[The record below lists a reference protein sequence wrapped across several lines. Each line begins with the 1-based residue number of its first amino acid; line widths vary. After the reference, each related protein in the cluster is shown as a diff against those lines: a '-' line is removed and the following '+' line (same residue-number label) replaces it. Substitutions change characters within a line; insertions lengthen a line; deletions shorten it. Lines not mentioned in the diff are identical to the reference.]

1 MGNPRPAPDVLRGG
15 RTFRP
20 RESHTGTINLSALIP
35 TAATAIGLVAA
46 ALSLR
51 IARAP
56 GWRHQRWFAGA
67 SLAGAS
73 YAAVGAAT
81 NAGLADALLPV
92 ASGLQLAF
100 AYLGVWAWLWYADG
114 VARTK
119 PRPLALVWRS
129 FYACLALPAALLPYR
144 LFDVSTAR
152 AHVLLGGHL
161 VYRDVTATTL
171 GDVLVDIAMIGL
183 VPVMIRFAHAH
194 RKGVP
199 LAAFHAVSVGLMFP
213 MALNDILNAAGVI
226 STPYLLDAGFVLP
239 IAAVAAA
246 TTARFV
252 QEARELAALRSSLE
266 AVVQERT
273 RLLTR
278 AQVAL
283 HEAERLASLGQ
294 FAAGIAHEVN
304 NPAAAVT
311 ANLRFIVENADGGPH
326 LTDILEAAEEG
337 TAAMSRITALV
348 RRLAEA
354 GRLAA
359 HGGGSRTCDLA
370 EAVGRALDDAAT
382 RAVDGRVDFVIGRLE
397 GIRVA
402 APEEDVH
409 HAVLALL
416 QNSAEAVPA
425 ARRGTVT
432 LTAVRAPNGRIELL
446 VEDDGAGPS
455 AEALARAFEPFFT
468 TKPPGEG
475 PGLGL
480 TLAQALAR
488 RNGGELSLERR
499 ERGGARA
506 RLVLPAD
513 GSAPEARAVRPDPDP
528 ADARNT
534 LH

>member
-1 MGNPRPAPDVLRGG
+1 M
-15 RTFRP
+15 
-20 RESHTGTINLSALIP
+20 
-35 TAATAIGLVAA
+35 
-46 ALSLR
+46 
-51 IARAP
+51 
-56 GWRHQRWFAGA
+56 
-67 SLAGAS
+67 
-73 YAAVGAAT
+73 AT
-81 NAGLADALLPV
+81 NAGLPDALLPV
-92 ASGLQLAF
+92 TSGLQLALAF
-100 AYLGVWAWLWYADG
+100 LGVSAWIWYADG
-114 VARTK
+114 VARRK
-119 PRPLALVWRS
+119 PGPLALAWRA
-129 FYACLALPAALLPYR
+129 FYACLALPSALLPYQ

-152 AHVLLGGHL
+152 AHVLLGGWL
-161 VYRDVTATTL
+161 VYKDVSTTAL
-171 GDVLVDIAMIGL
+171 GDLLVDIAMIGM
-183 VPVMIRFAHAH
+183 VPVIVRFAQAR

-213 MALNDILNAAGVI
+213 MALNDILNSADVI
-226 STPYLLDAGFVLP
+226 NTPYLLDAGFVLP

-266 AVVQERT
+266 AAVEERT
-273 RLLTR
+273 RMLTR
-278 AQVAL
+278 AQAAL

-304 NPAAAVT
+304 NPASAVT
-311 ANLRFIVENADGGPH
+311 ANLRFIVENADAGPH
-326 LTDILEAAEEG
+326 RPEVLEAAEEG
-337 TAAMSRITALV
+337 TAAMNRITALV

-359 HGGGSRTCDLA
+359 HGGGGRTCDLA
-370 EAVGRALDDAAT
+370 DAVGRALDDAAT
-382 RAVDGRVDFVIGRLE
+382 RAVDGRVDFVLGRLE
-397 GIRVA
+397 GMRVA
-402 APEEDVH
+402 APEDDVH

-416 QNSAEAVPA
+416 QNAAEAVPA

-432 LTAVRAPNGRIELL
+432 LTAVRAPGGRIELL
-446 VEDDGAGPS
+446 VEDDGRGPS

-488 RNGGELSLERR
+488 RHGGELSLERR

-513 GSAPEARAVRPDPDP
+513 DLPPEGRAVRPDPDR
-528 ADARNT
+528 ADARNA